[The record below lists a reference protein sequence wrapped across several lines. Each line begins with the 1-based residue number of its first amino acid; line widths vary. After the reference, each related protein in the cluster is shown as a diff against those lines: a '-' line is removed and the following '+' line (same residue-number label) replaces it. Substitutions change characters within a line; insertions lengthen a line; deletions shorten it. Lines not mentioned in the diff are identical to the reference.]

1 MPHPPSGRSSAVT
14 YAALAYLAF
23 VIYGSLVPL
32 DFHAM
37 PWTAALQRFAD
48 TPWLAMGHIG
58 RADWVANLVLYLPL
72 AFLMMWALR
81 LQSAAATLA
90 AAVLTFLL
98 CAGLAIAVEFT
109 QLFFPPRTVS
119 LNDILAESLGS
130 GLGVAV
136 WMVLGKRVAGWAARL
151 REGGSTALT
160 AAFIFYLIAYL
171 AVSFFPYDFVVSA
184 HELGAR
190 LANGRNGWLLSS
202 ATCSGTARCGFKL
215 IEEALAVLPLGLM
228 LVRWVRTPGATRVL
242 MAVIAGALLGGVIE
256 TVQLF
261 LQSGISQGA
270 SVLTRAVGMGLG
282 AFIYP
287 FLAASPLIARLRD
300 SRLTRPLALLAL
312 PVYLMGL
319 SLLQNWHRA
328 DWLAWQQGLARL
340 PQVHFLPFYYH
351 YYTSEAVAL
360 TSLLFVLVAYAPLG
374 VLHFFWRN
382 AARRGGVSAAALLGA
397 SVAGLFEFAKLFQTD
412 EHPDPTNL
420 LLGAVA
426 AAASYALLGWLNQLH
441 APRVQPTRRT
451 AKPAA
456 LDVTAAEST
465 APSARPRGRINP
477 FSVVSVG
484 LLLWAISVYPL
495 GSVWLAVAVLGYALV
510 LWRWPQAWL
519 VALPAALPVLDL
531 APFSGRFFVD
541 ELDYLLLVTLAV
553 AGWRSLGGKPA
564 YRLSALG
571 FMVLALFAVSQ
582 AAAVLIGAY
591 PFPPLDANSFSNY
604 YSHYNALRVAK
615 GLLWALLLVPLL
627 KRELG
632 HDAPR
637 SQRLLTLGMTL
648 GVLAGGLSVLWE
660 RVAFTGLFN
669 FTNDYRVVGL
679 FSGMHTGGAYIEGYF
694 ATALPFVVWWTLKSR
709 NTLARLFGFGVF
721 ALGGYALLVT
731 YARGGYIALLLGM
744 AVLGLGLLLRR
755 SGKFR
760 PSQALGGLALLLVL
774 AGISWPVL
782 HGSYMQSRFST
793 VQKDAEIRTAH
804 WEEALGMMDG
814 GVVTQLFGMG
824 LGRYP
829 ESYFW
834 RNSSGIRPAT
844 YRFVT
849 QASNTYLELGAGDSL
864 YFEQLVA
871 VQPNRHYQFSVLV
884 RASQDGAALTVPLC
898 EKWMLYSAAC
908 VWQTLPLKAAD
919 GQWQRYTLDID
930 THTLPHHPWYAQ
942 TSVKLS
948 LYNPKRGVLLD
959 IDSVSLRDES
969 GHELLR
975 NGDFQAGMDD
985 WFFATDNHLP
995 WHFKDLWLQ
1004 LYFEQGVLGLSLFGA
1019 LVVGTF
1025 LTLAKRYREL
1035 DFPAPVIAAALVAF
1049 LTVGVID
1056 SLFDSPR
1063 MALLFYLLMLW
1074 TLLQPRAGSARRR
1087 RVHRPAQRQEQHH
1100 P

>member
-1 MPHPPSGRSSAVT
+1 MPHPSGRSSAVT
-14 YAALAYLAF
+14 YAALTYLIF

-32 DFHAM
+32 DFHAL
-37 PWTAALQRFAD
+37 PWATALQRFAD

-72 AFLMMWALR
+72 AFLTMWALR
-81 LQSAAATLA
+81 LRSAAATLA
-90 AAVLTFLL
+90 AGGLTFVL
-98 CAGLAIAVEFT
+98 CVGLAVGVEFT

-119 LNDILAESLGS
+119 LNDILAEALGS
-130 GLGVAV
+130 GLGIVLWLA
-136 WMVLGKRVAGWAARL
+136 LGKRVAGWAARL
-151 REGGSTALT
+151 REGGSTALS

-184 HELGAR
+184 HELAAR
-190 LANGRNGWLLSS
+190 LANGRNGWVLSS
-202 ATCSGTARCGFKL
+202 ATCSGTMRCGFKL

-228 LVRWVRTPGATRVL
+228 LARWVRVPGATRVL
-242 MAVIAGALLGGVIE
+242 IAVVAGAVLGGVIE

-270 SVLTRAVGMGLG
+270 SILTRAAGMGIG

-287 FLAASPLIARLRD
+287 FLTASPLIVRLQT
-300 SRLTRPLALLAL
+300 SRLTRPLALLGL
-312 PVYLMGL
+312 PVYLVGL
-319 SLLQNWHRA
+319 SLLQNWHKA
-328 DWLAWQQGLARL
+328 DWLPWQQGLARL

-351 YYTSEAVAL
+351 YYPSEAVAL

-374 VLHFFWRN
+374 MLHFFWRN
-382 AARRGGVSAAALLGA
+382 ASRQGGVIAAALLGA
-397 SVAGLFEFAKLFQTD
+397 SVAGLFEFAKLFQSG

-426 AAASYALLGWLNQLH
+426 AAASYGLLGWLSQLSV
-441 APRVQPTRRT
+441 PRAQSILRPSKFTAGDDIMPT
-451 AKPAA
+451 
-456 LDVTAAEST
+456 ESST
-465 APSARPRGRINP
+465 PSARPRGRINP
-477 FSVVSVG
+477 FALVSAG
-484 LLLWAISVYPL
+484 LLLWAIAVYPL
-495 GSVWLAVAVLGYALV
+495 GSVWLAAAVLGYALV

-531 APFSGRFFVD
+531 APFTGRFFVD

-553 AGWRSLGGKPA
+553 AGWHSLGGKPG

-582 AAAVLIGAY
+582 AAATLIGAY

-627 KRELG
+627 KREFN

-648 GVLAGGLSVLWE
+648 GVLLGGLSVLWE

-709 NTLARLFGFGVF
+709 SKLARLFGFGVF

-744 AVLGLGLLLRR
+744 VVLGLGLLLRR

-760 PSQALGGLALLLVL
+760 PGQALGGLALLLVL
-774 AGISWPVL
+774 AGIAWPVL

-804 WEEALGMMDG
+804 WEEAVGMMDG
-814 GVVTQLFGMG
+814 GVATQLFGMG

-829 ESYFW
+829 ETYFW
-834 RNSSGIRPAT
+834 RNSSGVRPAT

-849 QASNTYLELGAGDSL
+849 QANNTYLELGAGDSL

-871 VQPNRHYQFSVLV
+871 VQPDRHYQLSVRV

-908 VWQTLPLKAAD
+908 VWQTLPLKAAH

-930 THTLPHHPWYAQ
+930 TRTLPHHPWYAQ

-959 IDSVSLRDES
+959 IDSVSLRDET

-975 NGDFQAGMDD
+975 NGDFEAGMDD

-1004 LYFEQGVLGLSLFGA
+1004 IYFEQGILGLSLFGA
-1019 LVVGTF
+1019 LVLGVF
-1025 LTLAKRYREL
+1025 LTLAKRYREP

-1063 MALLFYLLMLW
+1063 MALLFYLLVLW
-1074 TLLQPRAGSARRR
+1074 TLLQPGRVAARRR
-1087 RVHRPAQRQEQHH
+1087 HTHRPAQRQE
-1100 P
+1100 